1 MHNFISIKIVI
12 DSSFRY
18 SQILSYNTALVNQ
31 KFWETMYQLIECLLD
46 KRMKNVAKMQLM
58 WCTTKIDYLR
68 CFKMYSIV

>member
-1 MHNFISIKIVI
+1 MHKFISTGIVI

-18 SQILSYNTALVNQ
+18 SQILSYFTALVNQ
-31 KFWETMYQLIECLLD
+31 KFWVTMYQLIERLLD
-46 KRMKNVAKMQLM
+46 KRMKNVAKMQLK